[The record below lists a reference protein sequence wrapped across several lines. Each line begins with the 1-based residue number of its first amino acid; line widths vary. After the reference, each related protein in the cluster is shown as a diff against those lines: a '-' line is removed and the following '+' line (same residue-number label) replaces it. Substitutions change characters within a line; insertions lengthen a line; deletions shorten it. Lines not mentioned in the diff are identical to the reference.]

1 MNTCTHSDMQ
11 AEQSDGE
18 YVDPH
23 KPSKNANA
31 SLAKVIDKPINCWV
45 TWWYSAGWQKWS
57 HRGGSQSSW
66 SCQDNWQL
74 YSKGKMKIN

>member
-23 KPSKNANA
+23 KPSKNENA

-45 TWWYSAGWQKWS
+45 T
-57 HRGGSQSSW
+57 
-66 SCQDNWQL
+66 
-74 YSKGKMKIN
+74 